1 MISSLCIYAKIN
13 DLGFIVTPYR
23 TVHDHKVDMDNKD
36 VVYLT
41 AEEEE
46 EKIIGQGNA
55 PLSTDGKFLKETVNV
70 VRTQTIQWLLLMKL
84 T

>member
-23 TVHDHKVDMDNKD
+23 TIHDHKVDMDNKD

-46 EKIIGQGNA
+46 EKPKFCQECGK
-55 PLSTDGKFLKETVNV
+55 PLDPDAAFCKYCGTKC
-70 VRTQTIQWLLLMKL
+70 
-84 T
+84 